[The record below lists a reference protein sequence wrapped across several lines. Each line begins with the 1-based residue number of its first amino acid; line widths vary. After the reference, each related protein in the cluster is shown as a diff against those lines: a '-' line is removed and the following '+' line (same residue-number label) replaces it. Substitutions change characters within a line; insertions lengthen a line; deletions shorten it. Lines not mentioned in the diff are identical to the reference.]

1 MAPISLKVSLLGTF
15 SLSTDD
21 NTITSEI
28 NRSKRVWLLL
38 AYLLYN
44 RRRIVPLTELI
55 DLLWGDETD
64 SANPQSALKTTL
76 HRVRSTLDILSADL
90 GHELVI
96 HSGAGYRINPDFDI
110 TVDTEEFDSLCNSV
124 VANETDG
131 GIARLSKALSM
142 YKGDFLCNLTSST
155 WTVPISAYFNNLYF
169 TTYLKLM
176 PLLHNGERYADAV
189 KISREALLIDPYHE
203 EVYQHL
209 MRNLIALGDKQDAIS
224 VYEEMSKVLLSNF
237 GVVPSQISR
246 DLYHEALRT
255 DTGSFVHP
263 GMVSEQLKETTSVKG
278 ALICDYDFFKMLYQ
292 AEARLI
298 LRSGDAVH
306 IALFTM
312 SGAYKKELSRRS
324 LDYAMDNFQDHLR
337 MSLRKGDIV
346 SRCSPCQF
354 IVMLPHANYEN
365 SVMVCQ
371 RLLKV
376 FCKQYPHSPAH
387 IDFSVQP
394 LAPFSESGAPTI

>member
-1 MAPISLKVSLLGTF
+1 MTEDLLRVSMLGTF
-15 SLSTDD
+15 TLSLGD
-21 NTITSEI
+21 NSITCDI

-44 RRRIVPLTELI
+44 RRRIVPQSELM

-76 HRVRSTLDILSADL
+76 HRVRSTLDLLSADT
-90 GHELVI
+90 GHKLIV
-96 HSGAGYRINPDFDI
+96 HSGNGYRVNPGIEIWLDA
-110 TVDTEEFDSLCNSV
+110 EEFDSLCNSA
-124 VANETDG
+124 VAGEDDG
-131 GIARLSKALSM
+131 GIDRLTRALSL
-142 YKGDFLCNLTSST
+142 YKGDFLCTLNGTP
-155 WTVPISAYFNNLYF
+155 WMVPVSAYFNNLYF
-169 TTYLKLM
+169 ATFSKLM
-176 PLLHNGERYADAV
+176 PVLYEKGLYAEGLRIA
-189 KISREALLIDPYHE
+189 REALLVDAFRE

-209 MRNLIALGDKQDAIS
+209 MRNLIATGEKQEA
-224 VYEEMSKVLLSNF
+224 VAVFEELSKVLLSNF
-237 GVVPSQISR
+237 GVVPQQASR
-246 DLYHEALRT
+246 DLYREALKS
-255 DTGSFVHP
+255 DTSSFVHP
-263 GMVSEQLKETTSVKG
+263 STISEQLKETAPTKG
-278 ALICDYDFFKMLYQ
+278 ALVCDYDFFKMLYQ

-306 IALFTM
+306 IALFSM

-337 MSLRKGDIV
+337 LSLRKGDIV

-371 RLLKV
+371 RLLKA
-376 FCKQYPHSPAH
+376 FTRQYPHSPAH

-394 LAPFSESGAPTI
+394 LSPLTETDAPSI